1 MYSAWDKTNLE
12 LNMIYCTSSQTFI
25 TQDHIIL
32 KNLLQILNHSLC
44 GFCIVIFIILK
55 IKAENVYLLLND
67 KPVAYY
73 HKQCI
78 FYEIYLMFLKQNTFN
93 EEICTVFDHF
103 LCFNIWF
110 KRRYLDS
117 HICFFMFLHNKL
129 CSGWKF

>member
-55 IKAENVYLLLND
+55 IKAENVY
-67 KPVAYY
+67 
-73 HKQCI
+73 
-78 FYEIYLMFLKQNTFN
+78 YLMINL
-93 EEICTVFDHF
+93 
-103 LCFNIWF
+103 L
-110 KRRYLDS
+110 
-117 HICFFMFLHNKL
+117 HITINNVYFMKYI
-129 CSGWKF
+129 